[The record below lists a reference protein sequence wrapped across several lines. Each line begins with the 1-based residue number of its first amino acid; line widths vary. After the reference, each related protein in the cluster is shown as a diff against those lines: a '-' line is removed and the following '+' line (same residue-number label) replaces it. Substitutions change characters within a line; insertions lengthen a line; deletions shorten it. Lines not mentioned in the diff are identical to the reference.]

1 MLTIMLKRCVPLL
14 SLVLLALPSAA
25 TAIELKNF
33 RSCYAPLPFG
43 ATRPEAKC
51 LPGDFLF
58 LTYDIEGLK
67 FDPENGKASFVTV
80 LELFDSKPALI
91 FKKETP
97 NEVIP
102 QLGGSRMPGDLH
114 VQMGRSQKPGKYVIR
129 LTVQDRL
136 SKEQKSHVYQFEL
149 LPQTFGIA
157 GVVAPAIG
165 FPGQHHATEFALVD
179 LGLDAKKQPN
189 AEVTM
194 RVLDESGK
202 AVATPV
208 VSTLPRDLPAESN
221 LEKENFV
228 PMRYPI
234 YLNRSG
240 RFTIDILAKDNI
252 SKKESRLTYPL
263 TVLDFSAGK

>member
-1 MLTIMLKRCVPLL
+1 MLKRCVPLL
-14 SLVLLALPSAA
+14 ALAMLAVPALA
-25 TAIELKNF
+25 PAIDLKNF

-67 FDPENGKASFVTV
+67 FDDKTGKASFVTV
-80 LELFDSKPALI
+80 LELFDDKAKLI

-97 NEVIP
+97 NEVVP

-114 VQMGRSQKPGKYVIR
+114 VQMGRNQKPGKYLVR
-129 LTVQDRL
+129 LTVLDRN
-136 SKEQKSHVYQFEL
+136 SKEQKSHVYTFEL
-149 LPQTFGIA
+149 MPQTFGIA
-157 GVVAPAIG
+157 GVVAPSIG
-165 FPGQHHATEFALVD
+165 FPGQHHSTEFALVD
-179 LGLDAKKQPN
+179 MGLDDKKQPN
-189 AEVTM
+189 VEVTM
-194 RVLDESGK
+194 RVLDEAGK
-202 AVATPV
+202 PVTTPII
-208 VSTLPRDLPAESN
+208 STLPRDLPPDSS
-221 LEKENFV
+221 LDKENFV

-252 SKKESRLTYPL
+252 GKKESRLTYPL
-263 TVLDFSAGK
+263 TVLDFSGGK